1 MSTGVCVCVWNRL
14 IAGLSN
20 RVQQKGCKRQGS
32 ARRTTTAIGNRSMCL
47 DSVKEVSGMLMIT
60 LGIFYE
66 AKIALWR
73 LYSDT

>member
-1 MSTGVCVCVWNRL
+1 MSTGVCVCEWARL
-14 IAGLSN
+14 IAGVGFYKKVASAKGQPDALQQLS
-20 RVQQKGCKRQGS
+20 G
-32 ARRTTTAIGNRSMCL
+32 IGLMCL
-47 DSVKEVSGMLMIT
+47 ESVKEVSGMLMIT